1 MNARHAQGYLDS
13 QAPLV
18 CSSNRAFSRLEKDT
32 SSPFSYGVR
41 DLQSIDSSDEG
52 LAAFKQHCAEQILRY
67 EPRLEDID
75 IGSCVINKMTQ
86 SLEMEI
92 TSKIRGQ
99 RNELSTK
106 IYID

>member
-1 MNARHAQGYLDS
+1 M
-13 QAPLV
+13 
-18 CSSNRAFSRLEKDT
+18 
-32 SSPFSYGVR
+32 R

-67 EPRLEDID
+67 EPRLEDIY

-92 TSKIRGQ
+92 TCKIKGL
-99 RNELSTK
+99 RNELFTK
-106 IYID
+106 IYVD